1 MVVDAAL
8 LSVEPHENGWLM
20 NWFTG
25 NVGFHHIPSLE
36 RQDPDHI
43 DSPETMRSIKELQQ
57 PGYKTSLQWRDI
69 RDCLRLKLWDEDQGR
84 LVSFREARAS
94 TSSN

>member
-1 MVVDAAL
+1 
-8 LSVEPHENGWLM
+8 M

-25 NVGFHHIPSLE
+25 NVGFHHIHHLNAKIPFYRL
-36 RQDPDHI
+36 
-43 DSPETMRSIKELQQ
+43 PETMRSIKELQQ
-57 PGYKTSLQWRDI
+57 PGYTSLQWRDI